1 MTFEAGSFVEVAAD
15 ASSSP
20 TISSSVN
27 IANLT
32 VKLTGTL
39 DTTQEYT
46 ILTAGSGSSG
56 KAVAVETDA
65 TYTKG
70 VWRTKW
76 VTSGDTKILKGYY
89 VKPGMVII
97 FK

>member
-1 MTFEAGSFVEVAAD
+1 MEVAAGGDTLTFSSDID
-15 ASSSP
+15 AS
-20 TISSSVN
+20 T
-27 IANLT
+27 LT
-32 VKLTGTL
+32 VKLTGEL
-39 DTTQEYT
+39 DTDDEYT

-56 KAVAVETDA
+56 RATSVEVDTPP
-65 TYTKG
+65 TKG
-70 VWRTKW
+70 RWRTKW